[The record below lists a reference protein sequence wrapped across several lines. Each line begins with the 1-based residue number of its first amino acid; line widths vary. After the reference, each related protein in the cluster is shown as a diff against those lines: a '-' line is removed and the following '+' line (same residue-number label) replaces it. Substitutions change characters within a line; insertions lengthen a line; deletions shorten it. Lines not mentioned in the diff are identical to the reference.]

1 MSWSPSCAL
10 VTGGTS
16 GIGEAAALALAEAGV
31 GSLVITGRDAG
42 RADDVCARLRD
53 LGASAEAVLADLSDA
68 GAADAIFAEMDGRG
82 LLADTLINAAG
93 LTTRTSIL
101 DVDVAVYDELFAVN
115 VRAPVLMCG
124 RFVERLRRAGSVGTI
139 VDVLSIAMYGGSPDI
154 SVYSM
159 TKAALGVHTRN
170 AAYALQDDGI
180 RVNGLAMGWT
190 LTPGEDMVMQTTHG
204 ASAGWEAEYAGRL
217 PLRRL
222 MRAEEV
228 ARAICYLATDASAPM
243 TGSIVTLDQV
253 SYGIRDLHAGL
264 EGLDED

>member
-1 MSWSPSCAL
+1 M
-10 VTGGTS
+10 
-16 GIGEAAALALAEAGV
+16 GEAAAVALAEAGV
-31 GSLVITGRDAG
+31 GSFVITGRHAG
-42 RADDVCARLRD
+42 RAEDICGRLGD

-68 GAADAIFAEMDGRG
+68 GAADAIFAEMDRRG
-82 LLADTLINAAG
+82 LLVDCLINAAG
-93 LTTRTSIL
+93 VTTRTSIL
-101 DVDVAVYDELFAVN
+101 DIDVAAYDELFAVN
-115 VRAPVLMCG
+115 VRSPVLLFG
-124 RFVERLRRAGSVGTI
+124 RFAKRLRRAGLPGTV

-190 LTPGEDMVMQTTHG
+190 LTPGEDRVMQTTHG
-204 ASAGWEAEYAGRL
+204 ASAGWEPEYAGRL

-264 EGLDED
+264 EGVGED

>member
-1 MSWSPSCAL
+1 
-10 VTGGTS
+10 
-16 GIGEAAALALAEAGV
+16 
-31 GSLVITGRDAG
+31 
-42 RADDVCARLRD
+42 
-53 LGASAEAVLADLSDA
+53 
-68 GAADAIFAEMDGRG
+68 
-82 LLADTLINAAG
+82 
-93 LTTRTSIL
+93 
-101 DVDVAVYDELFAVN
+101 
-115 VRAPVLMCG
+115 MCG

-204 ASAGWEAEYAGRL
+204 ASAGWEGEYAGRL

-264 EGLDED
+264 EGVDED